1 MRFLIALIVVLL
13 LSCGVLLYLLVRR
26 RPPRTAR
33 AWSNNGVFI
42 PTSLPTGDTLARLVA
57 RFQQAVDA
65 HLFGGRLARLYA
77 ILFDSDLILA
87 YIDDSFLASQVETDD
102 IANNTALFLCVAAVE
117 LAVEGRAF
125 GDNPANTLGSYLRA
139 EFRRCDWTWPTHP
152 LAWKQFFLHHY
163 VETLFDHPSRIHR
176 ARSIT

>member
-1 MRFLIALIVVLL
+1 MRLLIALIVVLL

-26 RPPRTAR
+26 RHYGTAR
-33 AWSNNGVFI
+33 AWRNNGVFI
-42 PTSLPTGDTLARLVA
+42 PTSLPTGDTLARLVS
-57 RFQQAVDA
+57 RFQQAIDSN
-65 HLFGGRLARLYA
+65 LFGSRLARLYA
-77 ILFDSDLILA
+77 ILFDPDLILA
-87 YIDDSFLASQVETDD
+87 YIDDAFLASQVETDG

-117 LAVEGRAF
+117 QAVEGRAF

-139 EFRRCDWTWPTHP
+139 EFRRRDWTWPTHP

-176 ARSIT
+176 AWSIT